1 MTLAGALLPLT
12 RDPGIAAVVNRAFDH
27 GSLFARAADRP
38 LPGSG
43 GQGMGMR
50 SWRGVRQVL
59 ARWRFGKPT
68 MRLSS
73 SSHSFSRADLKLV
86 QRVSLGPACSAGC
99 ER

>member
-1 MTLAGALLPLT
+1 MTLAGALLPPT
-12 RDPGIAAVVNRAFDH
+12 RDPGVAVVENRAFDH
-27 GSLFARAADRP
+27 GALFARALDRP
-38 LPGSG
+38 LPGSPAR
-43 GQGMGMR
+43 MGVG